1 MAKISSK
8 RDLMK
13 KVRKGSLI
21 QQADVSDV
29 AAYEDED
36 GHLRSAF
43 QQDKTLMRIKF
54 DDGDVMVVE
63 IV

>member
-1 MAKISSK
+1 MAKIEGK
-8 RDLMK
+8 RDLMQ
-13 KVRKGSLI
+13 KVRKGALI
-21 QQADVSDV
+21 QQADVSDE
-29 AAYEDED
+29 ASYEDED

-54 DDGDVMVVE
+54 DDGDVMLVE